1 MTVVAGITVL
11 GFGYAT
17 PAPGSIAWF
26 VVTPL
31 WLAVLAG
38 VLSLLLRGFG
48 RFENIRPAA
57 GTPSARCLALAV
69 PLLCVGFTGLA
80 AFGFAST
87 AMALPWVAAV
97 VAGLALAWPGVP
109 RRLYELA
116 TGGVASLMDGIFR

>member
-1 MTVVAGITVL
+1 
-11 GFGYAT
+11 
-17 PAPGSIAWF
+17 
-26 VVTPL
+26 
-31 WLAVLAG
+31 
-38 VLSLLLRGFG
+38 
-48 RFENIRPAA
+48 
-57 GTPSARCLALAV
+57 
-69 PLLCVGFTGLA
+69 VGFTGLA